1 MICGREDGTPY
12 YKYLVKYVPQKELT
26 FNEILGV
33 KFDFKQREAL
43 ATPFMKKSINRLA
56 SEEGMTPKDVN
67 ILVTSKEDTCK
78 EVFLVAYKDGK
89 PLKQVTFDWLFKEG
103 DLTEIN

>member
-1 MICGREDGTPY
+1 
-12 YKYLVKYVPQKELT
+12 
-26 FNEILGV
+26 
-33 KFDFKQREAL
+33 
-43 ATPFMKKSINRLA
+43 MKKSINRLA